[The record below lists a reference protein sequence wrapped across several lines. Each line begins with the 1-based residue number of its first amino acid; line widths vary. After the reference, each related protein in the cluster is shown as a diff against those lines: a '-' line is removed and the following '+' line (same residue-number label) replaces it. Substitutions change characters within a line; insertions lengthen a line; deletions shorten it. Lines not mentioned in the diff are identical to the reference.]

1 MGKKKKKKRPKSHRP
16 FMPSIHIQ
24 PTGSLLPTVISL
36 GCQLPK
42 LHYVHVC
49 DGIFKLNMS
58 YFTYR
63 RTLRQAVLLLFI
75 KIMQTIAPTLTGNH
89 TSKAYWETDTAPQWL
104 QPRWVSGSCKKILS
118 YPTESTYRHFQN
130 RVGFGKF
137 QDLFNLEFTFS
148 GEAASLRVGHTCQCL
163 LKSHRWK

>member
-1 MGKKKKKKRPKSHRP
+1 MIKKKEKKRPKSHRP

-75 KIMQTIAPTLTGNH
+75 KIMQMIAPTLTGNH

-104 QPRWVSGSCKKILS
+104 QPRRVSYSCKKFCLIQL
-118 YPTESTYRHFQN
+118 RAHIWHFQN
-130 RVGFGKF
+130 MVGSGKF
-137 QDLFNLEFTFS
+137 QDLFNLEFAFS
-148 GEAASLRVGHTCQCL
+148 GEAASLRVGHTWQCL
-163 LKSHRWK
+163 LESHRWK